1 MAIDLQDL
9 SRRLFATANQLWTN
23 TELRP
28 DQYAQPVLALIALRQ
43 MEARFEVVDAELPRG
58 GRFGNPT
65 PPDYHAR
72 GAIFLPPH
80 ARFSYLLGLPET
92 ENLAEA
98 LNEAM
103 KAIAEHNPDLAGV
116 LPQGYGSLPNSVLR
130 ELLRLLQPLAIS
142 GDAYGLVFEYFMGEF
157 ASAFM
162 QKGGEYFT
170 PSSIVKL
177 IVEVIEPFHGRI
189 LDPACG
195 SGGMFVHSAEFVKRH
210 NENPARA
217 ISIYGVEK
225 MADTQKLCRLNLAV
239 HGLSGNIRVAS
250 SYYEDPLQV
259 VGKFDFVMANPPFN
273 QKEVDT
279 ARLVNEAGHVD
290 ARFSLGVPSVNNA
303 NYLWIG
309 LFNAALN
316 DHGRAGFV
324 MANSASDVGGSER
337 EMRRKLIEGGAVDVI
352 VSTSP
357 NMFFTVTLPV
367 TLWFIDKG
375 KKGSER
381 EDQVLFIDARHI
393 FRQVTRAYR
402 DFTPDQIEFLGNI
415 VRLWRGEAVEL
426 VAGSSP
432 AMTTHFG
439 DEGYKNIPGLC
450 RIATR
455 AEIAAQD
462 WSLNPGRYV
471 GVAPGE
477 QSNDEDFRERLEAL
491 QEELEGLNVE
501 AARLQA
507 MIAANVAKVLTA

>member
-1 MAIDLQDL
+1 MAVDLQDL

-43 MEARFEVVDAELPRG
+43 MEARFDVIDAELPRG
-58 GRFGNPT
+58 GRLGNPT
-65 PPDYHAR
+65 PPDYHAK
-72 GAIFLPPH
+72 GAIFLPPN

-98 LNEAM
+98 LNHAM
-103 KAIAEHNPDLAGV
+103 KAIAEYNPDLAGV

-130 ELLRLLQPLAIS
+130 ELLRLLQPIAIT
-142 GDAYGLVFEYFMGEF
+142 GDAYGLIFEYFMGEF

-189 LDPACG
+189 LDPSCG
-195 SGGMFVHSAEFVKRH
+195 SGGMFAHSVEFVKRH
-210 NENPARA
+210 NENPART
-217 ISIYGVEK
+217 ISVYGVEK

-239 HGLSGNIRVAS
+239 HGLSGDIRVAN
-250 SYYEDPLQV
+250 SYYEDPHQM

-279 ARLVNEAGHVD
+279 ARLVNETGHVD

-309 LFNAALN
+309 MFNAALN
-316 DHGRAGFV
+316 ERGRAGFV
-324 MANSASDVGGSER
+324 MANSASDAGGSER
-337 EMRRKLIEGGAVDVI
+337 EMRRKLIESGVVDVI

-367 TLWFIDKG
+367 TLWFLDKG
-375 KKGSER
+375 KKESTR
-381 EDQVLFIDARHI
+381 ENEVLFIDARHI

-402 DFTPDQIEFLGNI
+402 DFTLGQIEFLGNI
-415 VRLWRGEAVEL
+415 VRLWRGEKVEL
-426 VAGSSP
+426 TAGSSTQ
-432 AMTTHFG
+432 MTAHFG
-439 DEGYKNIPGLC
+439 NNDYKDIPGLC
-450 RIATR
+450 KVTTR

-471 GVAPGE
+471 GVTESEHAPV
-477 QSNDEDFRERLEAL
+477 DDFRERLEAL
-491 QEELEGLNVE
+491 HEELEGLNVD
-501 AARLQA
+501 ATQLQA
-507 MIAANVAKVLTA
+507 VIAQNVAEVLKI